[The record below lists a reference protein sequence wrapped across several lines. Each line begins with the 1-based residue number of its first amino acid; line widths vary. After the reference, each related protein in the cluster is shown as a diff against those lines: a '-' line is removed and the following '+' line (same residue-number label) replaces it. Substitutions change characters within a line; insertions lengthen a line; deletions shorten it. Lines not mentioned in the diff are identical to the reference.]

1 MFYVNR
7 RSSVLCCL
15 LGTMVTLIG
24 FIGLICYG
32 YSRSSQRLD
41 GILLTSPEGLPRT
54 LERHGQ
60 ACVLADIYSAD
71 ELYMPDNHERVV
83 KGSVTLLLRWSDGSE
98 NVLLD
103 WHGGAKFL
111 RAVSEGDSVAAVIP
125 AECVECESEVDE
137 NPDCVRLVSDGNRV
151 SATYS
156 GKTYS
161 LGGRAVKGTP
171 EVLLRREY
179 MRYGSRVA
187 LVYDKVKT
195 GYYAGSNYKVSRI
208 TSYQTAKQ
216 RRATITGG
224 TVMFILLIMIGVALF
239 FVPERKYKG

>member
-83 KGSVTLLLRWSDGSE
+83 KGSVTLLLRWSDGS
-98 NVLLD
+98 
-103 WHGGAKFL
+103 HRIAL
-111 RAVSEGDSVAAVIP
+111 RHSTEKLGSAVPV
-125 AECVECESEVDE
+125 
-137 NPDCVRLVSDGNRV
+137 
-151 SATYS
+151 
-156 GKTYS
+156 
-161 LGGRAVKGTP
+161 
-171 EVLLRREY
+171 
-179 MRYGSRVA
+179 
-187 LVYDKVKT
+187 
-195 GYYAGSNYKVSRI
+195 
-208 TSYQTAKQ
+208 
-216 RRATITGG
+216 
-224 TVMFILLIMIGVALF
+224 
-239 FVPERKYKG
+239 